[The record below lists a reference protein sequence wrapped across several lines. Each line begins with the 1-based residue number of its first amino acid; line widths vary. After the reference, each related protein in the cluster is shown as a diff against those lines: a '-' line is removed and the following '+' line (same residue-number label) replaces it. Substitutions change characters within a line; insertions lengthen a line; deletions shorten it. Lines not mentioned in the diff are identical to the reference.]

1 MKPMRTI
8 ILIMLA
14 VLAMAAAASAAQVN
28 VTVASDRA
36 WMVADNKDTA
46 TITITVIDAA
56 GEHAGQPFEGANITL
71 SVNSPW
77 QLTGTTLVTD
87 KNGVA
92 TTTLL
97 ATKVSGTA
105 NITVDVAALK
115 LTTLFGWVSYN
126 VTQVYSQPIDHTTPA
141 SISVS
146 YKSQVSVRTSTP
158 IAVLVR
164 DTYGNPVDNRNAV
177 ENVKFDASAQGLSG
191 FLSGGSYVKSLTVPV
206 NESGYAAVQY
216 LVDPVGLN
224 YIFITPPAPISQRLI
239 SLEGISNGV
248 PFSVS
253 SSTSPGGSPY
263 PYTTINGGQFT
274 IVFTFLD
281 QYGYPSMNQPVNIST
296 NVAGEAVTLITNQY
310 GMVVLTYGPKDLAG
324 LYTITATAV
333 NNLSVFTSQTVE
345 FISGA
350 PVDALL
356 TASPQTMASR
366 DVFNDITS
374 TLIMRV
380 LDVKGNPVQ
389 GETVNFRLKSNSYGT
404 FNQTMP
410 PVLKNGV
417 TSTSSLDVDIPA
429 VTDAN
434 GEATVTF
441 QPGAFTSDVKAP
453 GYSQGADGNS
463 TVEAR
468 WTTVVRQ
475 VTLRYVN
482 YPYLTVET
490 EVSPKTLKVNESVD
504 LTVRLKGDGYALKPT
519 PIDVVI
525 VTDRSGSMLLGLPD
539 RAVDVMDAAKI
550 FASKFDFSRDRM
562 GQVSFGIQGVA
573 TVESSDSCNAGIDND
588 CRPSRNCDDLKY
600 ASTHYKGN
608 GTSYADYANLDLPLS
623 SNLAAIN
630 SAIERVV
637 PWGNTA
643 MRYGIYKAV
652 KELVANGS
660 QNSVKAIVVLTDGD
674 YNEWGDPL
682 ARGSTGSTDPTAY
695 STLTQNYYPF
705 ADITTQNMA
714 AYASAKN
721 VRIYTIAYGSGLS
734 AGGIQTLQLL
744 ASGANGTYKPAPDQ
758 AALKDFYIEIA
769 GALSE
774 VAGVNTTMNLS
785 FENVAVNNVTFRG
798 NQVFKYQRIDG
809 RSTRVNSWNNTP
821 AGQPSLP
828 GYPKEYDST
837 NQWNANRSLDFNVGT
852 IRLNQTWEATM
863 TFEVLKEGNIN
874 VLDPNSKIT
883 IENSPTPL
891 RLPEVFITALPNT
904 SEVSYSSAQ
913 LHIRN
918 LTRTNEGSRSSAD
931 LKWDLVYDGIY
942 PISETVMIAP
952 SGTDEWTRLP
962 ARQVPSTATSDTS
975 SIPLSGLAAGEYTIR
990 VEVNAADANSD
1001 QATLD
1006 LVISDVAKRPQ
1017 IRIT

>member
-1 MKPMRTI
+1 M
-8 ILIMLA
+8 
-14 VLAMAAAASAAQVN
+14 
-28 VTVASDRA
+28 
-36 WMVADNKDTA
+36 
-46 TITITVIDAA
+46 
-56 GEHAGQPFEGANITL
+56 
-71 SVNSPW
+71 
-77 QLTGTTLVTD
+77 
-87 KNGVA
+87 
-92 TTTLL
+92 
-97 ATKVSGTA
+97 
-105 NITVDVAALK
+105 
-115 LTTLFGWVSYN
+115 
-126 VTQVYSQPIDHTTPA
+126 
-141 SISVS
+141 
-146 YKSQVSVRTSTP
+146 SVRTSTQ

-164 DTYGNPVDNRNAV
+164 DTYGNPVDNRSVV

-191 FLSGGSYVKSLTVPV
+191 FLSGGSFVKSLTVPV

-239 SLEGISNGV
+239 SIEGVSNGI

-253 SSTSPGGSPY
+253 SDVSPGGSPY
-263 PYTTINGGQFT
+263 PYTTINDGQFT

-324 LYTITATAV
+324 LYTITAAAV

-345 FISGA
+345 FINGA

-490 EVSPKTLKVNESVD
+490 EVNPKTLKVNESVD

-525 VTDRSGSMLLGLPD
+525 VTDRSGSMVWELPD
-539 RAVDVMDAAKI
+539 RAVNVMNAAKI
-550 FASKFDFSRDRM
+550 FASKFDFSRDRL
-562 GQVSFGIQGVA
+562 GQVTFGGKGVA
-573 TVESSDSCNAGIDND
+573 RVENFANSGKAGID
-588 CRPSRNCDDLKY
+588 STSTDDKNY
-600 ASTHYKGN
+600 ANTYYKGN
-608 GTSYADYANLDLPLS
+608 GTNYADYANLDLPLS
-623 SNLAAIN
+623 SNFAAIT

-637 PWGNTA
+637 PLGNTP
-643 MRYGIYKAV
+643 MRYGIYKAIN
-652 KELVANGS
+652 ELVANGS

-674 YNEWGDPL
+674 YNDYGDPL
-682 ARGSTGSTDPTAY
+682 ARGSTGSSDPTNY
-695 STLTQNYYPF
+695 NTLTTKYYPF
-705 ADITTQNMA
+705 TDITTQNMA
-714 AYASAKN
+714 EYASAKN

-734 AGGIQTLQLL
+734 TGGIETLQLL
-744 ASGANGTYKPAPDQ
+744 ASGANGTYKPAPNQ
-758 AALKDFYIEIA
+758 AALTDFYIEIA
-769 GALSE
+769 GALCE

-785 FENVAVNNVTFRG
+785 FENVAVNNVTVSG
-798 NQVFKYQRIDG
+798 NQVFKYQRITG

-828 GYPKEYDST
+828 GYPQEYDST

-852 IRLNQTWEATM
+852 IRLNQTWEVTM

-891 RLPEVFITALPNT
+891 RIPEVFITALPNT
-904 SEVSYSSAQ
+904 SEVSYASAQ
-913 LHIRN
+913 LHIQN
-918 LTRTNEGSRSSAD
+918 LVRTNEGSRSSAD

-952 SGTDEWTRLP
+952 FGTEDWTRLP
-962 ARQVPSTATSDTS
+962 ARQVPSTATSDTGTV
-975 SIPLSGLAAGEYTIR
+975 PLSGLAAGQYTIR

-1006 LVISDVAKRPQ
+1006 LVVSDVAKRPQ